1 MGQKKLLS
9 LGGKGFYA
17 SPERIGT
24 LLGKVLPMQVE
35 GSDLA
40 GTYDLSGHQR
50 HDRLNVTGLFDAA
63 AELAG
68 FRAGPLSLLTLFA

>member
-1 MGQKKLLS
+1 VWLAKNYLQT
-9 LGGKGFYA
+9 F
-17 SPERIGT
+17 GT

-50 HDRLNVTGLFDAA
+50 QATSSGQAIDQFHCQH
-63 AELAG
+63 
-68 FRAGPLSLLTLFA
+68 